1 MELIRYWQIV
11 RRRWWLIAGLLAV
24 VAAGTL
30 LTYDWSP
37 SPSYVV
43 SMRFNVGLEPV
54 PPADAQYIYDPLEI
68 WRSSEYLM
76 DDLASAVRGADYA
89 RRVAAR
95 LSDPSVNLAGSLG
108 AATEFRVLTVSA
120 YGPDATQLA
129 EVAEAAA
136 AVLHQ
141 DASDLVGPLGDAHP
155 VLRLIDPPVVVP
167 AGRGLRD
174 KLEIPI
180 RLGLALLAGVAGA
193 FLIDYLDRS
202 VRGADELEAMGI
214 SVLAQIPRHR

>member
-11 RRRWWLIAGLLAV
+11 RRRWWLVVGLLLL

-37 SPSYVV
+37 PQMYAV
-43 SMRFNVGLEPV
+43 SMRFNVGIDPV
-54 PPADAQYIYDPLEI
+54 PPSDAEYTYDPLDV

-76 DDLASAVRGADYA
+76 DDLASAVRRAEFA

-95 LSDPSVNLAGSLG
+95 LSDPNVNLAGTLG

-120 YGPDATQLA
+120 HGPDDGLLA
-129 EVAEAAA
+129 EIAAA
-136 AVLHQ
+136 ATAVLNEE
-141 DASDLVGPLGDAHP
+141 AADLVGPLGDARP

-167 AGRGLRD
+167 TGRGLRD

-180 RLGLALLAGVAGA
+180 RLGLALLAGVAGV
-193 FLIDYLDRS
+193 FLLDYLDRS
-202 VRGADELEAMGI
+202 VRGPDELEKMDI
-214 SVLAQIPRHR
+214 PVLAEIPRHR

>member
-11 RRRWWLIAGLLAV
+11 RRRWWLVVGLLAV
-24 VAAGTL
+24 VAVGTL
-30 LTYDWSP
+30 LTYDRSP
-37 SPSYVV
+37 PEQYAV

-54 PPADAQYIYDPLEI
+54 PPPSAQYTYDPLDI

-95 LSDPSVNLAGSLG
+95 LDEPDVNLAGAFS
-108 AATEFRVLTVSA
+108 AATEFRVLTVSIH
-120 YGPDATQLA
+120 GPDAGQLTA
-129 EVAEAAA
+129 TAEAAA
-136 AVLHQ
+136 AVLDR
-141 DASDLVGPLGDAHP
+141 DAAELVGPLGDARP

-167 AGRGLRD
+167 VGRGLRD

-193 FLIDYLDRS
+193 FLLDYLDRS
-202 VRGADELEAMGI
+202 VRGAEELEAMGI
-214 SVLAQIPRHR
+214 SVLARIPRHR

>member
-1 MELIRYWQIV
+1 MELIRYGQIV
-11 RRRWWLIAGLLAV
+11 RRRWWLVVGLLVV
-24 VAAGTL
+24 VAVGSL
-30 LTYDWSP
+30 LTYDRSP
-37 SPSYVV
+37 PQHYTA

-54 PPADAQYIYDPLEI
+54 PPDDAEYVYNPFDI

-76 DDLASAVRGADYA
+76 DDMASAVRGAEFA

-95 LSDPSVNLAGSLG
+95 LGDPGLNLAGRLS

-120 YGPDATQLA
+120 YGPDPDQLA
-129 EVAEAAA
+129 EIANAAA
-136 AVLHQ
+136 NVLGEE
-141 DASDLVGPLGDAHP
+141 ASELVGPLGDARP

-167 AGRGLRD
+167 VGRGLQD

-180 RLGLALLAGVAGA
+180 RLVLALVAGVAGA
-193 FLIDYLDRS
+193 FLLDYLDRS
-202 VRGADELEAMGI
+202 VRSAEELEEAGL

>member
-11 RRRWWLIAGLLAV
+11 RRRWLLIAGLLALV
-24 VAAGTL
+24 LAGTL

-37 SPSYVV
+37 PQMYAV
-43 SMRFNVGLEPV
+43 SMRFNVGLDPV
-54 PPADAQYIYDPLEI
+54 PPSDAEYTYNPLDI

-76 DDLASAVRGADYA
+76 DDLASAVRGADFA

-95 LSDPSVNLAGSLG
+95 LGDPGVNLAGTLG

-120 YGPDATQLA
+120 HGPDKEQLVEIAAAATAVLN
-129 EVAEAAA
+129 EEAAA
-136 AVLHQ
+136 
-141 DASDLVGPLGDAHP
+141 LVGPLGDGTL
-155 VLRLIDPPVVVP
+155 VLRSIDPPVVVP
-167 AGRGLRD
+167 VGRGLRD

-193 FLIDYLDRS
+193 FLLDYLDRS
-202 VRGADELEAMGI
+202 VRGPDELEAMDI
-214 SVLAQIPRHR
+214 SVLAEIPRHR